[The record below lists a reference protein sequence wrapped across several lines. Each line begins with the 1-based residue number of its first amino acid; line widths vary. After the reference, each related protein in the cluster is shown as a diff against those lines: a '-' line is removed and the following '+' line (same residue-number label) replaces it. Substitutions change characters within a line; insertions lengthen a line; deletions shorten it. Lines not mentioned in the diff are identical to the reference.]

1 MRILFATAVFF
12 FCLPLL
18 FGQSAE
24 EEVAR
29 LKLKASQGLVEASDR
44 DLVEASDPNLAEGG
58 KVVPGFFNVSLGTSY
73 SYMKG
78 VGSGMAFFAAP
89 TYTLPLTDRWSL
101 HGGIVATQYQGL
113 NPTLSQEN
121 FYPSSFSSMSVFV
134 AASYRM
140 NERLVVHG
148 TGVKQLVSAPVT
160 PFTPYPMD
168 NLSLGATYK
177 LGDNFSIGAT
187 VHLNKGYGSYA
198 TPMNG
203 YMFQPPF
210 GW

>member
-1 MRILFATAVFF
+1 MRIALVLAVSF

-18 FGQSAE
+18 YSQTAE

-29 LKLKASQGLVEASDR
+29 LKLETSQSMLEESEPEKEDT
-44 DLVEASDPNLAEGG
+44 EN
-58 KVVPGFFNVSLGTSY
+58 KMPGSFNVSLGTSY

-78 VGSGMAFFAAP
+78 YGSGMAFFAAP
-89 TYTLPLTDRWSL
+89 TYTLPLNNRWSL
-101 HGGIVATQYQGL
+101 HGGVVATQYQSFTPGA
-113 NPTLSQEN
+113 PQEIY
-121 FYPSSFSSMSVFV
+121 FPSSFSSFSVFV
-134 AASYRM
+134 AASYQM
-140 NERLVVHG
+140 SDRLVLHG
-148 TGVKQLVSAPVT
+148 TGVKQMISAPAS

-187 VHLNKGYGSYA
+187 IHLNNGQGYYS